1 MITEAKFKHAL
12 KEMMKEQ
19 ELEDINV
26 TALCA
31 RCNCHRQTFYYHYQ
45 DIYDLIATIFLTEDL
60 GKFDNSK
67 TIKDALKA
75 FLAYAKENFAFLKQ
89 TYNSAARNLTDD
101 FLVGKFNVKMFNV
114 LMNDETVE
122 LKTEGKRVV
131 ARRFASAV
139 SDEFGNCFK
148 DKKIVADR
156 FVKRMQRY
164 IENAV
169 TVLLPAYIELSKK
182 EEAKHD

>member
-1 MITEAKFKHAL
+1 MLDRTPFEKITVSAL
-12 KEMMKEQ
+12 IK
-19 ELEDINV
+19 
-26 TALCA
+26 A
-31 RCNCHRQTFYYHYQ
+31 CHIGRNTFYYHYQ

-67 TIKDALKA
+67 TIRDALKA